1 MIVYF
6 ESNKETVTV
15 QNGSAQTYG
24 KCLPIWGN
32 IRQRVRIT
40 DIAGSTLLTMSP
52 VQTGTSLPISAA
64 GLYIEMVEGQ
74 TVDLSAFYPI
84 FSRYYENVAAMTL
97 LIRQGTLSKLNTL
110 TIPVINIPCVNLT
123 TVADKNGTDFI
134 DAVEPRSPIAHYMGD
149 AFWIDSREAALS
161 YTISYITRSGS
172 SGTVSL
178 KQGVELASA
187 QQYRQVSFTPTYGK
201 KITKIYPEVI
211 PACSAL
217 TFRWLNSCGSF
228 DFISC
233 YNWSLQATM
242 TQGLDGGTI
251 TKNEVS
257 CQFDV
262 TSANVYALDVLSRS
276 PLVQVK
282 GLEGANVL
290 TNLRC
295 TSTAG
300 VKITASGSVSVAT
313 LKFQV
318 V

>member
-6 ESNKETVTV
+6 ESTKETVTV
-15 QNGSAQTYG
+15 QNGTVVTYS

-32 IRQRVRIT
+32 IRQRIKIT
-40 DIAGSTLLTMSP
+40 DIDGSILLTMTP
-52 VQTGTSLPISAA
+52 AQTGTTLPVTT
-64 GLYIEMVEGQ
+64 LYIEMVEGQ

-84 FSRYYENVAAMTL
+84 LSKYYDKVAAMTIG
-97 LIRQGTLSKLNTL
+97 IRQGTLAKLNFL
-110 TIPVINIPCVNLT
+110 TIPVINMPCVNLPN
-123 TVADKNGTDFI
+123 VADKNGTDFI
-134 DAVEPRSPIAHYMGD
+134 DSIEPRAAIAHYMND

-161 YTISYITRSGS
+161 YTIAYVLRSGS
-172 SGTVSL
+172 TGSVSV

-187 QQYRQVSFTPTYGK
+187 QQYKQVSFTPTYGK
-201 KITKIYPEVI
+201 KITKIYPEVV

-217 TFRWLNSCGSF
+217 TFRWLNSCGSY

-233 YNWSLQATM
+233 YNWSQQATM
-242 TQGLDGGTI
+242 TQGVDGGTI

-262 TSANVYALDVLSRS
+262 TPANVYALDVLSRS

-282 GLEGANVL
+282 GLEGDNVL
-290 TNLRC
+290 TSLRC
-295 TSTAG
+295 TSTSG
-300 VKITASGSVSVAT
+300 VKITASGSVSVVT

>member
-6 ESNKETVTV
+6 ESTKETVTV
-15 QNGSAQTYG
+15 QNGTVSTYT

-40 DIAGSTLLTMSP
+40 DIDGSTMLTMNP
-52 VQTGTSLPISAA
+52 AQTGTTLPIAPA

-84 FSRYYENVAAMTL
+84 FSRYYDTVAAMTIG
-97 LIRQGTLSKLNTL
+97 IRQGTLSKLNML
-110 TIPVINIPCVNLT
+110 VIPVVNLPCVNLP

-134 DAVEPRSPIAHYMGD
+134 DAIEPRSPIAHYMND

-161 YTISYITRSGS
+161 YTLAYITRSGS
-172 SGTVSL
+172 SGSVSV
-178 KQGVELASA
+178 KQGVELANA
-187 QQYRQVSFTPTYGK
+187 QQYRQVAFTPTYGK
-201 KITKIYPEVI
+201 RITKIYPEVV

-217 TFRWLNSCGSF
+217 TFRWLNSCGSY

-242 TQGLDGGTI
+242 AQGVDGGTI

-262 TSANVYALDVLSRS
+262 TPANVYALDVLSRS
-276 PLVQVK
+276 PLVHVK
-282 GLEGANVL
+282 GLEGNDIL
-290 TNLRC
+290 TSLRC
-295 TSTAG
+295 TSTSG
-300 VKITASGSVSVAT
+300 VKITASGSVSVVT